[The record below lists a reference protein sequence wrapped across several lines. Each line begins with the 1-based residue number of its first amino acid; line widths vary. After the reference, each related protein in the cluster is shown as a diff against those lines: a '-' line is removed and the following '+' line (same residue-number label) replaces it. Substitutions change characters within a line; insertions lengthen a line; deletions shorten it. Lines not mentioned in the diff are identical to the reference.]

1 MSNCLLAHRLQ
12 HARLLCH
19 SISPGVCSNSSPL
32 SQWCYL
38 TISSFATPFSAFN
51 FFPSI
56 RVFSNESAPAIRW
69 PKYWSFSFSIS
80 PSNEYSG
87 LISFRID
94 WFDIFAV
101 QGTHTSLLQHH
112 SWKASAFGA
121 LPPSSHSYVTA
132 GKTIAFTLWAFV
144 SKVMSSLYN
153 TLSRFLIAFL
163 PKSKRFL
170 ISWLQSWSKVILSP
184 IK

>member
-1 MSNCLLAHRLQ
+1 MPDSLRPRGLQLTRLPCSSLST
-12 HARLLCH
+12 R
-19 SISPGVCSNSSPL
+19 IYSNSCPL
-32 SQWCYL
+32 SWWCHP
-38 TISSFATPFSAFN
+38 TISSSVVTLLLPPSI
-51 FFPSI
+51 FPSI
-56 RVFSNESAPAIRW
+56 RALSNELALHIRW
-69 PKYWSFSFSIS
+69 PTYWSFSFSIS

-121 LPPSSHSYVTA
+121 LPPSHSYVTA
-132 GKTIAFTLWAFV
+132 GKTIAFTVWAFV
-144 SKVMSSLYN
+144 SKVMSWLYN